1 MQITIFGA
9 TGMVG
14 KQLIIHAMAKGWK
27 VVAFG
32 RQVEDLIDK
41 GLQHELLMPSK
52 GYVFDAS
59 DVKKALKGSDAV
71 LSALGGSIDGTDN
84 SRSLGMKNIVA
95 QMEKYGPKRIV
106 ALGGLGVLDSVDGSG
121 PLFMQ
126 DDYPQAYVPVGKEH
140 YAAYQYLKDSTLD
153 WTFVCSPNIL
163 DAEATGRFT
172 TVAEAPA
179 STFVINAGDLA
190 LYMVQAIADG
200 LHVKQRVGIGN
211 KED

>member
-1 MQITIFGA
+1 MQVTIFGA

-14 KQLIIHAMAKGWK
+14 RHLIIHAMARGWR

-32 RQVEDLIDK
+32 RQVEALIDR
-41 GLQHELLMPSK
+41 GLQQDLLVPVK
-52 GYVFDAS
+52 GYVFDSS

-84 SRSLGMKNIVA
+84 TRSLGMKNIVS
-95 QMEKYGPKRIV
+95 QMERYGPKRIV
-106 ALGGLGVLDSVDGSG
+106 ALGGLGVLDSPDGKG

-126 DDYPQAYVPVGKEH
+126 DDYPQAYVAVGKEH
-140 YAAYQYLKDSTLD
+140 YAAYQYLKASSLN

-163 DAEATGRFT
+163 NAEATGRFT
-172 TVAEAPA
+172 TVTEAPA
-179 STFVINAGDLA
+179 TSFEINAGDLA
-190 LYMVQAIADG
+190 LYMVQAVADG
-200 LHVKQRVGIGN
+200 LHLKQRVGIGN